1 MKLAIVGS
9 TGLVGKEI
17 LRVLQERKFPYT
29 ELVLVAS
36 KKSKGKE
43 ITVNNRKHKV
53 ICLEEIIEKK
63 PNIAL
68 FSAGST
74 ISKEWAPKLAEL
86 GCKVIDNHHTGECVQ
101 NTN

>member
-29 ELVLVAS
+29 ELILVAS

-53 ICLEEIIEKK
+53 ICLEELIGAV
-63 PNIAL
+63 P
-68 FSAGST
+68 AGSVDGRCPPD
-74 ISKEWAPKLAEL
+74 AP
-86 GCKVIDNHHTGECVQ
+86 GR
-101 NTN
+101 